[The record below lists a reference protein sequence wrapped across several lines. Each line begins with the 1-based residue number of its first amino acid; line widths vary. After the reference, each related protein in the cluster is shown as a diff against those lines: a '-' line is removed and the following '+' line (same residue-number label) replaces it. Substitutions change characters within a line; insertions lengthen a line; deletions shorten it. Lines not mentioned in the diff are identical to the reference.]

1 MTKVPETSHFPAPKR
16 VCPISSAADRTCAS
30 DTCLREPERHLGSG
44 RKTSNQGSLREEASA
59 QSRSWKDSHN
69 YRSVNV
75 TSLYNPMR
83 DQLYGAHYDK
93 DCWAPCELPGRT
105 QMSQV
110 EPGCQLIVLPTR
122 HLQRPSVSHHVG
134 VDPGLSGSFHG
145 PSKRSHNTREQS
157 RVS

>member
-1 MTKVPETSHFPAPKR
+1 MTKVPETSRFPAPKR

-30 DTCLREPERHLGSG
+30 DTWLREPERHLGSG

-75 TSLYNPMR
+75 TSLYNPRR
-83 DQLYGAHYDK
+83 DQLYRAL
-93 DCWAPCELPGRT
+93 CELPGRT

-122 HLQRPSVSHHVG
+122 HLQRVSVSHRVG

>member
-16 VCPISSAADRTCAS
+16 VCPISSVADRTCAS
-30 DTCLREPERHLGSG
+30 DTWLREPERHLGSG

-75 TSLYNPMR
+75 TSLYNPRR
-83 DQLYGAHYDK
+83 DQLYRAL
-93 DCWAPCELPGRT
+93 CELPGRT

-122 HLQRPSVSHHVG
+122 HLQRVSVSHRVG

>member
-30 DTCLREPERHLGSG
+30 DTWLREPERHLGSG

-75 TSLYNPMR
+75 TSLYNPRR
-83 DQLYGAHYDK
+83 DQLYRAL
-93 DCWAPCELPGRT
+93 CELPGRT

-122 HLQRPSVSHHVG
+122 HLQRVSVSHRVG

>member
-1 MTKVPETSHFPAPKR
+1 MTTVPETSHFPAPKR
-16 VCPISSAADRTCAS
+16 VCPISSAVDRTCAS
-30 DTCLREPERHLGSG
+30 DTWLREPERHLGSG

-75 TSLYNPMR
+75 TSLYNPRR
-83 DQLYGAHYDK
+83 DQLYRAL
-93 DCWAPCELPGRT
+93 CELPGRT

-122 HLQRPSVSHHVG
+122 HLQRVSVSHRVG

>member
-30 DTCLREPERHLGSG
+30 DTWLREPERHLGSG

-75 TSLYNPMR
+75 TSLYNPRR
-83 DQLYGAHYDK
+83 DQLYRAL
-93 DCWAPCELPGRT
+93 CELPGRT

-110 EPGCQLIVLPTR
+110 EPGCQLIILPTR
-122 HLQRPSVSHHVG
+122 HLQRVSVSHRVG

>member
-30 DTCLREPERHLGSG
+30 DTWLREPERHLGSG

-75 TSLYNPMR
+75 TSLYNPRR
-83 DQLYGAHYDK
+83 DQLYRAL
-93 DCWAPCELPGRT
+93 CELPGRT

-110 EPGCQLIVLPTR
+110 EPGCQLIVLPAR
-122 HLQRPSVSHHVG
+122 HLQRVSVSHRVG

>member
-30 DTCLREPERHLGSG
+30 DTWMREPERHLGSG

-75 TSLYNPMR
+75 TSLYNPRR
-83 DQLYGAHYDK
+83 DQLYRAL
-93 DCWAPCELPGRT
+93 CELPGRT

-122 HLQRPSVSHHVG
+122 HLQRVSVSHRVG
-134 VDPGLSGSFHG
+134 MDPGLSGSFHG

>member
-30 DTCLREPERHLGSG
+30 DTWLREPERHLGLG

-75 TSLYNPMR
+75 TSLYNPRR
-83 DQLYGAHYDK
+83 DQLYRAL
-93 DCWAPCELPGRT
+93 CELPGRT

-122 HLQRPSVSHHVG
+122 HLQRVSVSHRVG

>member
-16 VCPISSAADRTCAS
+16 VCPISSAADRTCAG
-30 DTCLREPERHLGSG
+30 DTWLREPERHLGSG
-44 RKTSNQGSLREEASA
+44 RKTSSQDSLREEASA

-75 TSLYNPMR
+75 TSLYNPRR
-83 DQLYGAHYDK
+83 DQLYRAL
-93 DCWAPCELPGRT
+93 CELPGRT

-122 HLQRPSVSHHVG
+122 HLQRVSVSHRVG

>member
-30 DTCLREPERHLGSG
+30 DTCLREPERHLGLG

-75 TSLYNPMR
+75 TSLYNPRR
-83 DQLYGAHYDK
+83 DQLYRAL
-93 DCWAPCELPGRT
+93 CELPGRT

-122 HLQRPSVSHHVG
+122 HLQRVSVSHRVG

>member
-16 VCPISSAADRTCAS
+16 VCPISSAADRTCAG
-30 DTCLREPERHLGSG
+30 DTWLREPKCHLGSG

-75 TSLYNPMR
+75 TSLYNPRR
-83 DQLYGAHYDK
+83 DQLYRAL
-93 DCWAPCELPGRT
+93 CELPGRT

-122 HLQRPSVSHHVG
+122 HLQRVSVSHRVG

>member
-30 DTCLREPERHLGSG
+30 DTWLREPEHHLGSG

-75 TSLYNPMR
+75 TSLYNPRR
-83 DQLYGAHYDK
+83 DQLYRAL
-93 DCWAPCELPGRT
+93 CELPGRT

-122 HLQRPSVSHHVG
+122 HLQRVSVSHRVG

>member
-16 VCPISSAADRTCAS
+16 VCPISSAADRTCAG
-30 DTCLREPERHLGSG
+30 DTWLREPERHLGSG

-75 TSLYNPMR
+75 TSLYNPRR
-83 DQLYGAHYDK
+83 DQLYRAL
-93 DCWAPCELPGRT
+93 CELPGRT

-122 HLQRPSVSHHVG
+122 HLQRVSVSHRVG

>member
-16 VCPISSAADRTCAS
+16 VCPISSAADCTCAG
-30 DTCLREPERHLGSG
+30 DTWLREPERHLGSG

-75 TSLYNPMR
+75 TSLYNPRR
-83 DQLYGAHYDK
+83 DQLYRAL
-93 DCWAPCELPGRT
+93 CELPGRT

-122 HLQRPSVSHHVG
+122 HLQRVSVSHRVG

>member
-1 MTKVPETSHFPAPKR
+1 MTKVPETSHFPAPKC

-30 DTCLREPERHLGSG
+30 DTWLREPERHLGSG

-75 TSLYNPMR
+75 TSLYNPRR
-83 DQLYGAHYDK
+83 DQLYGAL
-93 DCWAPCELPGRT
+93 CELPGRT

-122 HLQRPSVSHHVG
+122 HLQRVSVSHRVG

>member
-75 TSLYNPMR
+75 TSLYNPRR
-83 DQLYGAHYDK
+83 DQLYRAL
-93 DCWAPCELPGRT
+93 CELPGRT

-122 HLQRPSVSHHVG
+122 HLQRVSVSHRVG

>member
-30 DTCLREPERHLGSG
+30 DTWLREPERHPGSG

-75 TSLYNPMR
+75 TSLYNPRR
-83 DQLYGAHYDK
+83 DQLYRAL
-93 DCWAPCELPGRT
+93 CELPGRT

-122 HLQRPSVSHHVG
+122 HLQRVSVSHRVG
-134 VDPGLSGSFHG
+134 VDPGLSGSFRG

>member
-16 VCPISSAADRTCAS
+16 VCPISSAADRTCAG
-30 DTCLREPERHLGSG
+30 DTWLREPERHLGSG

-75 TSLYNPMR
+75 TSLNNPRR
-83 DQLYGAHYDK
+83 DQLYRAL
-93 DCWAPCELPGRT
+93 CELPGRT

-122 HLQRPSVSHHVG
+122 HLQRVSVSHRVG

>member
-30 DTCLREPERHLGSG
+30 DTWMREPERHLGSG

-75 TSLYNPMR
+75 TSLYNPRR
-83 DQLYGAHYDK
+83 DQLYRAL
-93 DCWAPCELPGRT
+93 CELPGRT

-122 HLQRPSVSHHVG
+122 HLQRVSVSHRVG